1 MTIIYKLLRKSW
13 PGLTRLWPW
22 IPKQWVVSLF
32 STSVNHIL
40 IKITFICF
48 IVIHFGNSHKVKTW
62 ILSFTI
68 ASVQSWMKKM
78 NKNNQSKWGANLEK
92 IKYINFP
99 TLSCFLLFFFFQ
111 SILFLSINMGRKGGG
126 RRKGTTTDIHYMANR
141 RSVFEW
147 KETLQKKN
155 TDTLL

>member
-1 MTIIYKLLRKSW
+1 MDH
-13 PGLTRLWPW
+13 
-22 IPKQWVVSLF
+22 F
-32 STSVNHIL
+32 L

-99 TLSCFLLFFFFQ
+99 TLSCFLFIFFKVFSFYPL
-111 SILFLSINMGRKGGG
+111 IWAGKWEVE
-126 RRKGTTTDIHYMANR
+126 DIRYR
-141 RSVFEW
+141 
-147 KETLQKKN
+147 
-155 TDTLL
+155 